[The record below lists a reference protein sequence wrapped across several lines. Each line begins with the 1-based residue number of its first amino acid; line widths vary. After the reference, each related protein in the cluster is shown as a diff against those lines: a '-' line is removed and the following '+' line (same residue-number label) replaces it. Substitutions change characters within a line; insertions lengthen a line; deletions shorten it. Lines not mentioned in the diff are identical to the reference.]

1 MRVTGGDF
9 SICNNENYNVLLLRG
24 NEKRVFCARVGALE
38 KRHTTQTFLDA

>member
-24 NEKRVFCARVGALE
+24 NEKRVFCVALSL
-38 KRHTTQTFLDA
+38 KKILRIVR